1 RWLGACSEE
10 QKKPI
15 SQEDKQA
22 SSHEGNRKRLN
33 ACGMIYFYR
42 RIRLSTDCAI
52 FSGGFL
58 RKPPLKIG
66 TFEGEVDGSI
76 TNNRVAREFCVKN
89 AATCRDG
96 RTRGREACEGRK
108 IGIASKVCRCI
119 PSMMIPVVYTKFRA
133 RLAKLQHVYK
143 LLPLSFAGRYGTT
156 YLRCGRED
164 GIYLA
169 DLFEAHLSIQV
180 YTTHLAKNLETPA
193 RRLSVVHSA
202 ISGEEA
208 ENYYPYLARPLSR
221 TMAGE
226 PRAAL
231 NLASYGGSH
240 ALKLSKEDVFLYSAK
255 VIPRNETRVMKMMD
269 RLTDLGPKIIMGK
282 DSGLHTSRHAYREE
296 LVNFQLLFLKEHE
309 SLGRSTGIRH
319 ITVIKNG
326 EMLGVSHLRNRR
338 VLSNGFVSLGKEDLQ
353 LMYSDGDKAFGTSTD
368 LCIDERLRIASDGI
382 IFVGMEIFRPQKE
395 HGLTQTGLKGKF
407 KITTRC
413 LWLDNGRLLDALY
426 KAAHAALSSCP
437 VNYPLSHMERMVA
450 EILRKMVRK
459 YSEKRPDVI
468 AVAMEN
474 TTTSFSKHL
483 DAKSSRNFEPSSAT
497 SHLSRSPAM
506 SLEGSYKT
514 HPDNPEVDAEETL
527 PEATRTTPDDATT
540 SSNGEAFFS
549 SDLHQPKTLEHLW
562 ESFKSPIAV
571 KIARI
576 VNGGKKQNLGKIGI
590 MGKDSSIQSTPAP
603 AKSSKKNKWKP
614 EEIKSLIQMHGEMN
628 ERFQSVKGRMV
639 LWEEISDNMLKQ
651 GISRTPAQCKSLWTS
666 LVQKYE

>member
-1 RWLGACSEE
+1 TL
-10 QKKPI
+10 
-15 SQEDKQA
+15 
-22 SSHEGNRKRLN
+22 
-33 ACGMIYFYR
+33 
-42 RIRLSTDCAI
+42 
-52 FSGGFL
+52 
-58 RKPPLKIG
+58 
-66 TFEGEVDGSI
+66 
-76 TNNRVAREFCVKN
+76 
-89 AATCRDG
+89 
-96 RTRGREACEGRK
+96 
-108 IGIASKVCRCI
+108 
-119 PSMMIPVVYTKFRA
+119 
-133 RLAKLQHVYK
+133 K
-143 LLPLSFAGRYGTT
+143 LL
-156 YLRCGRED
+156 
-164 GIYLA
+164 
-169 DLFEAHLSIQV
+169 HLSIQ
-180 YTTHLAKNLETPA
+180 LCQ
-193 RRLSVVHSA
+193 
-202 ISGEEA
+202 
-208 ENYYPYLARPLSR
+208 
-221 TMAGE
+221 GE
-226 PRAAL
+226 PRGAL

-296 LVNFQLLFLKEHE
+296 L
-309 SLGRSTGIRH
+309 
-319 ITVIKNG
+319 VIKNG

-666 LVQKYE
+666 LVQKYEVRDKFCFF